1 MASTTSKVLAG
12 CGFGCLVLVLLG
24 VATGWLGYRWVG
36 NAIESIEE
44 VGETEIALEK
54 AHGGIDDFVP
64 PPTIPAARMETF
76 LAVREAM
83 APAREELIGP
93 ISVIVDASESS
104 GGGLR
109 VARAGMQIGTRMV
122 GFVGARNRALLD
134 NDMGRAEYTWIYW
147 LSYIAWLG
155 YPAEDSLL
163 HEVLEDLNDDEGSV
177 NVQLDVGNDP
187 ARMTWQLRHEV
198 GLMMRNLERS
208 LTKHEEFAPMA
219 EALRAELAKF
229 ESDPGRVPWQDGLPA
244 EFAAGLEPY
253 RERLEANYSR
263 ATNIFELVDFD

>member
-12 CGFGCLVLVLLG
+12 CAFGCLVLVLMG

-44 VGETEIALEK
+44 VGETEVALEK

-64 PPTIPAARMETF
+64 PPTIPVARMEAF

-83 APAREELIGP
+83 APARKELIGP
-93 ISVIVDASESS
+93 VSAIVDASQGS
-104 GGGLR
+104 GGGLKA
-109 VARAGMQIGTRMV
+109 ARAGMQIGTRMV

-134 NDMGRAEYTWIYW
+134 NGMGRAEYTWIYW
-147 LSYIAWLG
+147 FAYIAWLG
-155 YPAEDSLL
+155 NPADDSLL
-163 HEVLEDLNDDEGSV
+163 HEAIGEFNDEDGSVTMQIDVGSDPDSITYQLRRDLVVMLRNLEGSLSQHAEFAEMAAAV
-177 NVQLDVGNDP
+177 RTELEAVANDP
-187 ARMTWQLRHEV
+187 A
-198 GLMMRNLERS
+198 
-208 LTKHEEFAPMA
+208 
-219 EALRAELAKF
+219 
-229 ESDPGRVPWQDGLPA
+229 RVPWQDGLPA